1 MLKNEKGFSF
11 YEAIISLNILVIFC
25 IIIVPSMTLLLQKKE
40 QAIML
45 KNAEDIL
52 TDTVHS
58 YYLNTEEFNTNTI
71 VRKGVSFTIY
81 VNESLQA
88 KRELCVRWYDRSK
101 ESEICE
107 DISE

>member
-25 IIIVPSMTLLLQKKE
+25 VIIVPSITLLLQKKE
-40 QAIML
+40 QAYMV

-52 TDTVHS
+52 TDSVHS
-58 YYLNTEEFNTNTI
+58 YYLNREEFNTNTI
-71 VRKGVSFTIY
+71 LRKRVSFSIY
-81 VNESLQA
+81 VKQSKQT
-88 KRELCVRWYDRSK
+88 KSELCVGWYNRSK

>member
-11 YEAIISLNILVIFC
+11 FEALISLNILVVFC
-25 IIIVPSMTLLLQKKE
+25 VIVVPSITLLLQKKE
-40 QAIML
+40 QAIMM
-45 KNAEDIL
+45 KNADDIL

-58 YYLNTEEFNTNTI
+58 YYLNREEFHANTI
-71 VRKGVSFTIY
+71 IRNDVSFAVKIY
-81 VNESLQA
+81 RTLQE
-88 KRELCVRWYDRSK
+88 KNQICVSWNNRSK

>member
-25 IIIVPSMTLLLQKKE
+25 VIIVPSITLLLQKKE
-40 QAIML
+40 QAYML

-52 TDTVHS
+52 TDSVHS
-58 YYLNTEEFNTNTI
+58 YYLNREEFNTNSI
-71 VRKGVSFTIY
+71 VRKQVSFSIY
-81 VNESLQA
+81 VNQSLHS
-88 KRELCVRWYDRSK
+88 KRELCVSWYNRLK

>member
-25 IIIVPSMTLLLQKKE
+25 VIIVPSITLLLQKKE
-40 QAIML
+40 QAIVM

-58 YYLNTEEFNTNTI
+58 YYLNREDFNTNTI
-71 VRKGVSFTIY
+71 IRNGVSFAIY
-81 VNESLQA
+81 VNHSMQA
-88 KRELCVRWYDRSK
+88 KRELCVSWYNRSK